1 LKRVLIALLLALP
14 AVAQQPPAGKQPLTI
29 EAIFAPGGLTG
40 RGPETLAWSPDGTK
54 LSFVQRDDAG
64 EHGALYYV
72 DVASGR
78 RAVLVSEEKLATL
91 QPPLEKSVKDER
103 TRERLT
109 RYSIAGYQWA
119 PDSKHLLF
127 ASAGSLWLYSLE
139 TGTAVVVGSG
149 DDPKFSPDGRHLS
162 YLKQH
167 NLFVRDLKSNKE
179 HALTKDSDENLLN
192 GEVDWVYEE
201 ELEVRS
207 NYFWSPDSKRIVF
220 LQMNETKIPE
230 YLLVDWIPTHP
241 TIDKLKYPKA
251 GDPNPEVRLG
261 VVGADGGSVKWLT
274 LTDYD
279 YIPRFGWMREGL
291 LYVETLNRAQ
301 DRMDLYFTDVGKGES
316 KRVLRE
322 EQPDAWVE
330 VTNDF
335 KLLKSGDR
343 FLWSSWRDGHTH
355 LYLYHFDPSR
365 PLGDEAKLE
374 RQLTK
379 GDWDTF
385 GIETVDEKS
394 STVYFTSDQDD
405 DRQRQL
411 WSVKLD
417 GSGLRK
423 ISDEKGAHGVDFA
436 PDNRHYVDIFS
447 SLMTPPRLSLCAV
460 GAACSLVWE
469 PRSVAG
475 YGLIAPQFVDFKA
488 DDGTVLHGTL
498 LMPPNAS
505 GNIPLINNPYGG
517 PGVPSAADAWGGSGL
532 LFAEILARQGM
543 ATLWVNNRG
552 MAGRGRK
559 FTAIIKHN
567 FGETELKDQ
576 LASLDQVLQKF
587 PQLDAK
593 RLGWWG
599 WSYGG
604 YMTLYAMTHS
614 DRFVAGVAGGPV
626 TDWRDYD
633 SVYTERYMDV
643 PAKNEEGYR
652 KSSPVNFADDLHGA
666 VLLVHGTGDDNV
678 HFQNTIQM
686 ANALIY
692 AGKQFQV
699 MMYPRM
705 THGITGPVP
714 RSHLYHMIQDHF
726 ARYLLGLAP
735 VQAPQHD
742 E

>member
-1 LKRVLIALLLALP
+1 MKRALIVLLLVLP
-14 AVAQQPPAGKQPLTI
+14 VFAQQPAGKKQLTI
-29 EAIFAPGGLTG
+29 EAIVAEGGVTG
-40 RGPETLAWSPDGTK
+40 RGPQTLAWSPDGTK
-54 LSFVQRDDAG
+54 LSFVQRDESG

-72 DVASGR
+72 DVASGKK
-78 RAVLVSEEKLATL
+78 AVLVSEEKLATL
-91 QPPLEKSVKDER
+91 QPPLEKVVKNER
-103 TRERLT
+103 QREKMT
-109 RYSIAGYQWA
+109 RYGIAGYQWA
-119 PDSKHLLF
+119 PDSKHILF

-139 TGTAVVVGSG
+139 SGTAIVVGAG
-149 DDPKFSPDGRHLS
+149 DDPKFSPDGRYLS

-179 HALTKDSDENLLN
+179 RAVTKDSDENLLN

-201 ELEVRS
+201 ELEVRT
-207 NYFWSPDSKRIVF
+207 NYFWSPDSKSLLF
-220 LQMNETKIPE
+220 LQMNETRIPE
-230 YLLVDWIPTHP
+230 YPLVDWMPTHP

-261 VVGADGGSVKWLT
+261 VVKVDGGSVKWLS
-274 LTDYD
+274 LDGYE
-279 YIPRFGWMREGL
+279 YIPRFGWLRNGL
-291 LYVETLNRAQ
+291 AWVQTLNREQ
-301 DRMDLYFTDVGKGES
+301 DRMDIYFADVEKNES

-335 KLLKSGDR
+335 HVLKSGDK

-355 LYLYHFDPSR
+355 LYLYSFDPSR
-365 PLGDEAKLE
+365 PLAFEAKLD

-385 GIETVDEKS
+385 GIEAVDEKS
-394 STVYFTSDQDD
+394 QTVYFTSDKDD

-417 GSGLRK
+417 GSGLQQVTKDRG
-423 ISDEKGAHGVDFA
+423 SHAVDFA
-436 PDNRHYVDIFS
+436 PDDRHYIDGHS
-447 SLMTPPRLSLCAV
+447 ALMTPYHLWLCAI
-460 GAACSLVWE
+460 GGACSPVWE
-469 PRSVAG
+469 PRSVAE
-475 YGLIAPQFVDFKA
+475 YDLIEPQFVDFKA
-488 DDGTVLHGTL
+488 DDGTVLRGTL
-498 LMPPNAS
+498 LMPRNPT
-505 GNIPLINNPYGG
+505 GKIPLINNPYGG
-517 PGVPSAADAWGGSGL
+517 PGVPSAQDSWGGTGL
-532 LFAEILARQGM
+532 LFAEVLAHQGM

-559 FTAIIKHN
+559 FTAIIKHH
-567 FGETELKDQ
+567 FGDTELKDQ
-576 LASLDQVLQKF
+576 LASVDQVLAKF
-587 PQLDAK
+587 PQLDAT
-593 RLGWWG
+593 RMGWWG

-626 TDWRDYD
+626 TNWQDYD
-633 SVYTERYMDV
+633 SIYTERYMDT
-643 PAKNEEGYR
+643 PEKNPEGYQ
-652 KSSPVNFADDLHGA
+652 KSSPVNTAANLHGA

-692 AGKQFQV
+692 ASKQFQV

-714 RSHLYHMIQDHF
+714 RAHLYHLIQDHF
-726 ARYLLGLAP
+726 ARYLLGQQP
-735 VQAPQHD
+735 VQAPQPH